1 MIVIMTYYSD
11 GSETPE
17 LRFVLEPDA
26 LEKVVQILG
35 ESYKLG
41 KEVVAYEIFS
51 SKESPVLLTE
61 GIANDT
67 N

>member
-1 MIVIMTYYSD
+1 MIVIMTYYSG
-11 GSETPE
+11 GSETPK
-17 LRFVLEPDA
+17 LRFILEPDVT
-26 LEKVVQILG
+26 EKLVQLLA